1 MPEEW
6 QRLFLRGLRV
16 FGWAAGSDTI
26 RRMRTEAGVTGE
38 LPDEALPRAEEVST
52 SKIQRKTELAL
63 VLLVS
68 AAILIPCF
76 WQRHV
81 QAGDLASHVYNAWLA
96 QLAGEGKAPGVYTV
110 WQAKNVLF
118 DLMLL
123 ELGKIFG
130 FAAAEKIAVS
140 LCVLVFFWGVFTL
153 ISVATRKRPWL
164 LVPGLAMLAY
174 GYVFYMGFMNYYLSL
189 GLACFGLAALWHG
202 YRRGILLA
210 VVLSPL
216 VLLAHPLGFL
226 WLAAAGAYRL
236 LWPRMTGW
244 QEWLPPAAAI
254 GIGLVVRWVLARH
267 PEFQADWPN
276 APFYKWNGA
285 DQFCVFRPAT
295 RYVTLAMIEFAVA
308 ATLLD
313 LLLGRPEKGTSKE
326 RRLFPEFY
334 AVAFCLTSLLPE
346 NLRPDENAGW
356 IGLLVT
362 RLTLIS
368 AIFAFCWLGTLRP
381 RRWHLFAL
389 SACAALHFT
398 LVYRDTR
405 LAGRMEE
412 NAESITRAL
421 PPGTRV
427 IATVFEPR
435 DYRVVALHVVDRAC
449 IGHCFLYSSYEP
461 ATKQFRLRSREGS
474 PVVVA
479 SPEDSEDMQ
488 FGSYEVQ
495 DEDLPLKEIYQCD
508 AGDWT
513 KLCVRDLKAGEKN
526 GAGGIRPK

>member
-1 MPEEW
+1 MYPTPASA
-6 QRLFLRGLRV
+6 FLGGRREN
-16 FGWAAGSDTI
+16 DTI
-26 RRMRTEAGVTGE
+26 RRMRTDAGVTGE
-38 LPDEALPRAEEVST
+38 LQGQAMPRAEEVSR
-52 SKIQRKTELAL
+52 SKIQAKTELGR
-63 VLLVS
+63 VFLVS
-68 AAILIPCF
+68 AAMLIPCF
-76 WQRHV
+76 WQRHI

-123 ELGKIFG
+123 KLGGIFG

-140 LCVLVFFWGVFTL
+140 ACVLVFFWGVFTL
-153 ISVATRKRPWL
+153 ISVATRKRPWML
-164 LVPGLAMLAY
+164 APGLAMLAY

-202 YRRGILLA
+202 QRRGILLA
-210 VVLSPL
+210 VVLAPL

-236 LWPRMTGW
+236 LWPRMKGW
-244 QEWLPPAAAI
+244 EEWLPPAAAI

-267 PEFQADWPN
+267 PEFQPDWPDR
-276 APFYKWNGA
+276 PFFRWDGA
-285 DQFCVFRPAT
+285 DQFWVFRPAT
-295 RYVTLAMIEFAVA
+295 WYVSLAMIAFVVA

-313 LLLGRPEKGTSKE
+313 LLPWRRGAGNGKE

-368 AIFAFCWLGTLRP
+368 AIFIFCWLGTLRP
-381 RRWHLFAL
+381 RKWHLVAL
-389 SACAALHFT
+389 AACAAVYFAF
-398 LVYRDTR
+398 VYRDTR
-405 LAGRMEE
+405 LANQMEE
-412 NAESITRAL
+412 NAEEITRKL

-427 IATVFEPR
+427 IATIFEPS
-435 DYRVVALHVVDRAC
+435 DYRMVTLHVVDRAC
-449 IGHCFLYSSYEP
+449 ISHCLLYSNYEP
-461 ATKQFRLRSREGS
+461 ATKQFRLRVREGS

-479 SPEDSEDMQ
+479 SPDDSEDMQ

-495 DEDLPLKEIYQCD
+495 GEDLPLKEIYQCD
-508 AGDWT
+508 AHDWT

-526 GAGGIRPK
+526 GAGGIRPE